1 MEGMEGMEGREGSEG
16 SGESGRKWRGYMV
29 GNRAEKWGMREKM
42 IFFVKKFVYVIKL
55 L

>member
-1 MEGMEGMEGREGSEG
+1 MGKGSEGRKGMEGYMEGNRV
-16 SGESGRKWRGYMV
+16 RKMV